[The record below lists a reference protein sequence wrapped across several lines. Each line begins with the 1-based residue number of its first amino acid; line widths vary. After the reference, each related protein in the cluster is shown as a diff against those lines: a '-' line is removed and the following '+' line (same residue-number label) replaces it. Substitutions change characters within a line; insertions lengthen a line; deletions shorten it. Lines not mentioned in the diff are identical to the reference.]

1 MAQFGDMLAELRQD
15 KKMTQEQLGDVIFVT
30 AGTISNY
37 ENNVHLPDVEKL
49 VLLAD
54 FFGVTTDY
62 LLGRSSWNLSP
73 NVFQQLIAPDETL
86 GDFIESF
93 SKLSRERKEALLLV
107 MRDMQLGMLVTHYSK
122 KENA

>member
-62 LLGRSSWNLSP
+62 LLGRSLWNLSP
-73 NVFQQLIAPDETL
+73 DVFQQLIAPDETL
-86 GDFIESF
+86 GNFIESF
-93 SKLSRERKEALLLV
+93 SKLSQERKEALLLV

-122 KENA
+122 KENT

>member
-86 GDFIESF
+86 GNFIESF
-93 SKLSRERKEALLLV
+93 SKLSQERKEALLLV
-107 MRDMQLGMLVTHYSK
+107 MRDMQLGMLVTHYGK
-122 KENA
+122 KENT